1 MTEVDNRA
9 LRRALQIER
18 ITRKQF
24 ARRLRSMLKRTEYDE
39 FLRICRA
46 EAIEMTAHLANVT
59 VEVGDAQQRR
69 SGDRPGGDACRSV
82 VSNTMRQ
89 PPDIGKARARRSNGA
104 TEQIDSSPPK
114 KPIPGS
120 LH

>member
-46 EAIEMTAHLANVT
+46 EAIEMTAHLANAT
-59 VEVGDAQQRR
+59 VEAGDAQIGR

-82 VSNTMRQ
+82 VSEVS
-89 PPDIGKARARRSNGA
+89 ARTRAA
-104 TEQIDSSPPK
+104 H
-114 KPIPGS
+114 S
-120 LH
+120 LDADQGDHR